1 MQILCF
7 FCLFVCLFVCLLV
20 CLFVCFVIGKAPAQ
34 SSSERVRID
43 WSSAGNA
50 AYVALSSAPLPGVQV
65 TQL

>member
-7 FCLFVCLFVCLLV
+7 FCLFVCLLVCLL
-20 CLFVCFVIGKAPAQ
+20 VCFVIGKAPAQ